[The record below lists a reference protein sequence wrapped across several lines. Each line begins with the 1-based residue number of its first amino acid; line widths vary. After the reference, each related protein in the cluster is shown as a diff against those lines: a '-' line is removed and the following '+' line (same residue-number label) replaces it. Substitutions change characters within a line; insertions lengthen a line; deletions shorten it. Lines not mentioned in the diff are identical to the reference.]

1 MFSVRISSGIDCI
14 NIDDLQ
20 DEKASIGPYHEDM
33 RLEYLQTS
41 QSFTRLYKQ
50 KLSPSVQS
58 IVGTSVGI
66 RVGSSPTGLLTQHMA
81 KLDPRSNTGP
91 KIQLTQY
98 YIDVI
103 GYIRQ

>member
-41 QSFTRLYKQ
+41 
-50 KLSPSVQS
+50 
-58 IVGTSVGI
+58 
-66 RVGSSPTGLLTQHMA
+66 
-81 KLDPRSNTGP
+81 
-91 KIQLTQY
+91 
-98 YIDVI
+98 
-103 GYIRQ
+103 